1 MSNIFLIIVC
11 FGLGILFKR
20 MSESGGVTKEKILF
34 PVDTPKALNAFILY
48 VSLPSLVLL
57 HIHELNFEWSLIA
70 LIFMPWILFIFTF
83 VLWNFLG
90 KIFHWEK
97 SIIGSL
103 ILTSGLGNTSFV
115 GLPMIEAFYGK
126 EYLSLGLIADQGGT
140 FLVLSTLGILV
151 AEHYSPEN
159 YKNDQKISFLEILKK
174 VIFFPPFFSLVVTL
188 VLRNF
193 PYPLWLKEILKALG
207 NTLTPLALFSVGFQ
221 LKLQEIKG
229 LGKFLIFGLFNK
241 LILLPIFIA
250 FFYKFF
256 QLSDP
261 VYYISIFEAA
271 MAPMITG
278 GIVAIS
284 YNLKPSLVVLMLAI
298 GIPLSFLTLPIFWYF
313 FH

>member
-1 MSNIFLIIVC
+1 MTNIFLVILS
-11 FGLGILFKR
+11 FGLGILFKK
-20 MSESGGVTKEKILF
+20 MSEVGDVSKEKILF
-34 PVDTPKALNAFILY
+34 PADTPKALNAFILY

-57 HIHELNFEWSLIA
+57 HIHELNFQWSLVA
-70 LIFMPWILFIFTF
+70 LVFMPWILFIFSF
-83 VLWNFLG
+83 ILCNFLG

-115 GLPMIEAFYGK
+115 GLPMIEAYYGK

-151 AEHYSPEN
+151 ANHYSPNN
-159 YKNDQKISFLEILKK
+159 YKNNQKISFLEILKK
-174 VIFFPPFFSLVVTL
+174 VFFFPPFFALVITL
-188 VLRNF
+188 ILRNF
-193 PYPLWLKEILKALG
+193 SYPLWFKEILKTLG
-207 NTLTPLALFSVGFQ
+207 STLTPLALFSVGFQ

-229 LGKFLIFGLFNK
+229 LEKFLIFGLFNK
-241 LILLPIFIA
+241 LILLPVFIA
-250 FFYKFF
+250 FLYKFF
-256 QLSDP
+256 QLSDT
-261 VYYISIFEAA
+261 VYHISIFEAA

-284 YNLKPSLVVLMLAI
+284 YNLKPSLVILMLAI
-298 GIPLSFLTLPIFWYF
+298 GIPLSFFTLPVFWYF